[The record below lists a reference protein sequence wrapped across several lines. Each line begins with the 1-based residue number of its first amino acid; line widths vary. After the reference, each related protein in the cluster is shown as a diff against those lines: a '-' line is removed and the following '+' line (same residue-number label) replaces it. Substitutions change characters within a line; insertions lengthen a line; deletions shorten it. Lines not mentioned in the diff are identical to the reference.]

1 MTKRLGFHLSVDDVL
16 ESLLMLS
23 DWRLGVDAQPFLAFC
38 AQLASEGAITDLY
51 LFRRMHGI
59 DGRVRS
65 LDEVVNPLVI
75 EALAKLAGV
84 RFGPHAE
91 DYATAPHAQAL
102 DRQAATMH
110 GLFEVISRLASPEA
124 RARWVRLHYFSEC
137 FELAPLFREHGV
149 EALLTT
155 DKPVLTWRMGPRQA
169 GELARL
175 GRTEANGL
183 AMIRSHLRLENFV
196 DEANDPAR
204 FMARIDKAFDSHGF
218 VTLFTHEMDVADA
231 RVRTL
236 ALESVKHFARRGIP
250 AI

>member
-1 MTKRLGFHLSVDDVL
+1 
-16 ESLLMLS
+16 MLS
-23 DWRLGVDAQPFLAFC
+23 DWRLRVDAQPFLAFC
-38 AQLASEGAITDLY
+38 SQLAAEGAITDLY

-65 LDEVVNPLVI
+65 LDEVANPLAI
-75 EALAKLAGV
+75 DALAGLAGV

-102 DRQAATMH
+102 DRQAATMR
-110 GLFEVISRLASPEA
+110 GLFNVISRLALPEA

-137 FELAPLFREHGV
+137 FEIAPVFREHGV

-155 DKPVLTWRMGPRQA
+155 DKPALTWRMGPRQA
-169 GELARL
+169 EELGRL

-196 DEANDPAR
+196 GEADDPAR
-204 FMARIDKAFDSHGF
+204 FLARIDEALDSHGF
-218 VTLFTHEMDVADA
+218 VTLFTHETDMADV

-236 ALESVKHFARRGIP
+236 ALASVRHFARRGISP
-250 AI
+250 I